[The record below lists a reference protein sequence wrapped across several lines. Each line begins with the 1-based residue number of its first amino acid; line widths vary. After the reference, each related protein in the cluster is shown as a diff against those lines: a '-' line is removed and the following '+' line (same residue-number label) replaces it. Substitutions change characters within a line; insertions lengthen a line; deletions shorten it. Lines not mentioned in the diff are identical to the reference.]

1 MKLMIPV
8 MLNAGPKQRTSNLNA
23 TITDLEACET
33 YMFAVGVV
41 GPIGLGP
48 LSENPVFASTQ
59 FNVSAAPKNL
69 EVSSRPQN
77 ETIMD
82 IRWHSSCPVMSDK
95 IGYMVCGFL
104 CLCMSYV
111 TGSETFCS

>member
-1 MKLMIPV
+1 MF
-8 MLNAGPKQRTSNLNA
+8 MLYAGPKQRTSNLNA

-41 GPIGLGP
+41 GPLGLGP
-48 LSENPVFASTQ
+48 LSEDMLSALTR

-69 EVSSRPQN
+69 EVSAQN

-82 IRWHSSCPVMSDK
+82 ISWQSSCPVMTEK

-111 TGSETFCS
+111 TDS

>member
-8 MLNAGPKQRTSNLNA
+8 VMLCAGPKQRTSNLS
-23 TITDLEACET
+23 TTVTGLEACET

-41 GPIGLGP
+41 GPLGLGP
-48 LSENPVFASTQ
+48 LSDVPLVASTR

-69 EVSSRPQN
+69 EVSSHPHN

-82 IRWHSSCPVMSDK
+82 ISWHSSCPMMIDK

-111 TGSETFCS
+111 TGS